1 MVFFCYGVDRYPR
14 PFSERIIILD
24 THRDLMK
31 FECFCFLIMMW
42 WFLILIL
49 IFFFNKKMIL
59 TSLFAH
65 VSVVGSGS
73 FEFVCLFSLFNFISH
88 FNIISH
94 CGIVYSI
101 YYYG

>member
-1 MVFFCYGVDRYPR
+1 MFLFFNNDVVVFNFN
-14 PFSERIIILD
+14 FN
-24 THRDLMK
+24 
-31 FECFCFLIMMW
+31 
-42 WFLILIL
+42 
-49 IFFFNKKMIL
+49 FFFNKKMIL